1 MRKYICYFAT
11 GQISQSSSGL
21 SGTERFACAWTSR
34 PLGLERIQNFHL
46 LAASLGSELEVW
58 VSKQRLVKNG
68 LGRGRKAVPENW
80 GNKNATG
87 RNWPVPA
94 RDAGRVNHGKTGGGG
109 WTRTNDLRIMRPSL

>member
-11 GQISQSSSGL
+11 GQISQKFV
-21 SGTERFACAWTSR
+21 GTVWHRAFRLCLDFAAAR
-34 PLGLERIQNFHL
+34 LERIQNFHS
-46 LAASLGSELEVW
+46 LAASSGSELEVW